1 MNPYLTNVLPHSPEI
16 LNRLISTIDSSKL
29 DIPTYPG
36 RFSIREVVAHLAEWE
51 PILLERMKKALH
63 ESGSE
68 VQGLDEGEMAVAGRY
83 SETDIEERLNAFKES
98 RSRTVAFLNG
108 VKPDEWERFVVH
120 TERGKQT
127 LYDQANLLLGHD
139 IYHLEQVSAVL

>member
-16 LNRLISTIDSSKL
+16 LKRLILKIDSSKL

-36 RFSIREVVAHLAEWE
+36 RFSVREVVAHLAEWE
-51 PILLERMKKALH
+51 PILLERMQKALL
-63 ESGSE
+63 ESGSQ
-68 VQGLDEGEMAVAGRY
+68 VRGRDEGEMAVAGRY
-83 SETDIEERLNAFKES
+83 SETDIDERLNAFSES
-98 RSRTVAFLNG
+98 RSRTVDFLKS

-120 TERGKQT
+120 SERDKQT